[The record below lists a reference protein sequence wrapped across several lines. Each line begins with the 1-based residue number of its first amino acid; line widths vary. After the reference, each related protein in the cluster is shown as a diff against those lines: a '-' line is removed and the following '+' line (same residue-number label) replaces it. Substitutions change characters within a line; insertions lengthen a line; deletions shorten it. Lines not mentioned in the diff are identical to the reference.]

1 MKNIKDKIQDKLNED
16 IGRVPTDEYNF
27 KVDAEVDQ
35 ALDTIVEFFT
45 SNFTSIRD
53 DEKAIKSSAMNMIA
67 AFDNKFKGK
76 YAQISEIIFKAYHEY
91 YR

>member
-53 DEKAIKSSAMNMIA
+53 DEDAIKNSAMNMIA
-67 AFDNKFKGK
+67 AFDNKFNGK
-76 YAQISEIIFKAYHEY
+76 YAQISDIIFKAYNEY